1 MKGSMIDMSDK
12 ESTLQNIEAE
22 NKKDS
27 PANLDPREEKTLVV
41 DYDPEYD
48 FLYVGFRVPSFAT
61 KADSQSIEIFYSTND
76 ISCAT
81 GIQIWDYR
89 KRVEADPGNG
99 KLFGEEL
106 PFSGILNSLDI
117 REKIQEGKSFTHFYS
132 LYEVLQLIGQIC

>member
-1 MKGSMIDMSDK
+1 MIQQ
-12 ESTLQNIEAE
+12 EFTLQNIKAE
-22 NKKDS
+22 DKKAS
-27 PANLDPREEKTLVV
+27 LVNLDPREEKTLVV

-48 FLYVGFRVPSFAT
+48 FLYVGFRVPSFT
-61 KADSQSIEIFYSTND
+61 KTDSQPIEIFYSTND
-76 ISCAT
+76 ISCVI
-81 GIQIWDYR
+81 GIQIWDYQE
-89 KRVEADPGNG
+89 RVKADLENG